1 MITVDPIRP
10 RYRESL
16 SPPATD
22 GCNPPATVRVM
33 GNSNT
38 SPLAGA
44 DILGVDHVGL
54 AVPDLD
60 AAIAFHTG
68 ALGGLVSHRE
78 TNHDQGVE
86 EAMISYGSG
95 AQIQL
100 LAPLTPEST
109 IAKFIGR
116 NGPGLQQLAY
126 RVTDLEAVS
135 ERLRAAGLRLLYP
148 EPRRGT
154 ADSRINFV
162 HPKDTGG
169 VLVELVEPAGTA
181 HPSG

>member
-1 MITVDPIRP
+1 MSDEP
-10 RYRESL
+10 
-16 SPPATD
+16 
-22 GCNPPATVRVM
+22 
-33 GNSNT
+33 T

-44 DILGVDHVGL
+44 DIIGVDHVGL

-60 AAIAFHTG
+60 VAIALHTG
-68 ALGGLVSHRE
+68 PLGGVLSHRE
-78 TNHDQGVE
+78 TNVDQGVE

-126 RVTDLEAVS
+126 RVIDIEAVS
-135 ERLRAAGLRLLYP
+135 SRLRAAGLRLLYP
-148 EPRRGT
+148 APRLGT

-169 VLVELVEPAGTA
+169 VLVELVEPAAGAT
-181 HPSG
+181 HRPT